1 MCGVGRLAHNP
12 HPRMPPVVPATRLSY
27 DQIKRLINP
36 CHGDPVGIA
45 MAIEVL
51 CPNGHKIICP
61 EDRAGRSARCP
72 RCSEPFRIPEPT
84 HNGQPSSTDALEVPA
99 DLAEGDAPRSNG
111 SKADS
116 PSNVNAAADDRR
128 GADAPG
134 SDMALAVSATAE
146 DVDVANSA
154 EVLASWSGLSDLRLV
169 DSDIIKKSQQP
180 PSSAPASASD
190 ATTSDSAPEIED
202 IDIPT
207 QQPADEDM
215 ILFLCPSGHKLHG
228 LRRLAGKVGKCPH
241 CDVTFEIP
249 YPFDADDDEADRD
262 ELDDTVTEDPL
273 SDFGESGVAE
283 VAAGKQPV
291 FEEPAPLQPPESDT
305 PSRRGLF
312 GAVRATGSSI
322 VGRITGRS
330 GKRKSQSDPAPAD
343 PPPAPETPASPPPPP
358 PSPPPPTSTVH
369 PLAELVTRLWSERDH
384 GGVIELHLRGGAL
397 LAPDWFD
404 AHHSQGT
411 HGLFASQAADG
422 TVAMTIVPWDEVTR
436 VVVRGVVGLPDGMF
450 E

>member
-1 MCGVGRLAHNP
+1 
-12 HPRMPPVVPATRLSY
+12 
-27 DQIKRLINP
+27 
-36 CHGDPVGIA
+36 

-72 RCSEPFRIPEPT
+72 RSSEPFRIPEPEQ
-84 HNGQPSSTDALEVPA
+84 NGHPKNAGMLEMPMELDEAAA
-99 DLAEGDAPRSNG
+99 DVVQ
-111 SKADS
+111 ADS
-116 PSNVNAAADDRR
+116 QSNVNLSAPADPPMP
-128 GADAPG
+128 DAPE
-134 SDMALAVSATAE
+134 SDMALAVSASAG

-169 DSDIIKKSQQP
+169 DSDILVKSQQP
-180 PSSAPASASD
+180 A
-190 ATTSDSAPEIED
+190 ATTPAETPEMPEAEIAPEEK
-202 IDIPT
+202 PAE
-207 QQPADEDM
+207 QPAAEDL

-228 LRRLAGKVGKCPH
+228 PRQLAGKVGKCPH
-241 CDVTFEIP
+241 CDAKFEIP
-249 YPFDADDDEADRD
+249 YPFDGEDEDAERD

-273 SDFGESGVAE
+273 SDFAESEPGTGSSHKA
-283 VAAGKQPV
+283 PV
-291 FEEPAPLQPPESDT
+291 FEEQPPPPPRETDT
-305 PSRRGLF
+305 PSKRGLF

-322 VGRITGRS
+322 VGRLTGRS
-330 GKRKSQSDPAPAD
+330 VKRNAPSEPAPASM
-343 PPPAPETPASPPPPP
+343 PHAEP
-358 PSPPPPTSTVH
+358 PSVQSAVPQAAVQPGVVQPVVMPSAARAVH
-369 PLAELVTRLWSERDH
+369 PLAELLTRLWSERDH

-404 AHHSQGT
+404 EHHSQGS

-436 VVVRGVVGLPDGMF
+436 VVVRGVVGLPDGLF